1 MPVKWEMVWLDRR
14 PQVESGA
21 VERLLEKVVTGETT
35 PSEAAKLLKKE
46 PFTDLGFA
54 KVDHHRVI
62 RQGAAEVVYG
72 EGKTTQQ
79 IHTICQSLL
88 ADCGCVL
95 ITRLDASKAADL
107 QTVLDLDYHKD
118 CRIGIVGKMPEPT
131 GNGTI
136 VVAAAGTSDL
146 PVAEE
151 AALTAEVLGNKVKR
165 LYDVGVAG
173 LHRLLANLDELV
185 SAQVVIAVAGMEGA
199 LPSVAAGLVS
209 CPVIAV
215 PTSVGYGASFG
226 GLSALLAMLNS
237 CASGVSV
244 VNIDNGFGAGFQAH
258 QINHLS
264 CSNAGATLNNEDTA
278 ALDSRNVAER
288 VDEAARFV
296 QASSVASDPTIAFA
310 AIKPADDAEASPE
323 DASAKRTILLDLS
336 KSATRQSLLDQ
347 LEALLD
353 EDVRNRRALILRE
366 ARVPARHHHD
376 LAEINETIDAM
387 VAPEGLKSHLKS
399 VYAILAQAEAEA
411 HGVSVE
417 EAHFHEVG
425 NGLSILNALTIAAT
439 FFVLEPSEVLATAV
453 QTGKGTVECAHGAM
467 NIPAPA
473 TASILAQDISV
484 VEEGNLIEGELCTPT
499 SAAIIKHFVDRFVSD
514 EEAAQVRDLQ
524 EKIHPQNATRKEG
537 FTAERKV
544 TSAEDE
550 VDSSAQQQAGEGSTS
565 KFPKVG
571 LLVSS
576 LAEQAE
582 RAIKDPAGFAAS
594 KTAPFPAAGAAA
606 DATVAM
612 VPEDMLRLRDM
623 LKAMNDHVVNEASEG
638 NSEKA
643 SPASDK

>member
-1 MPVKWEMVWLDRR
+1 M
-14 PQVESGA
+14 ESGV

-54 KVDHHRVI
+54 KVDHHRAI
-62 RQGAAEVVYG
+62 RQGSAEVVYG
-72 EGKTTQQ
+72 EGKTAQQ
-79 IHTICQSLL
+79 IHAICQSLL
-88 ADCGCVL
+88 PDCGCVL

-107 QTVLDLDYHKD
+107 QTVLDLDYRKD
-118 CRIGIVGKMPEPT
+118 CRIGIVGKVPEPT

-151 AALTAEVLGNKVKR
+151 AALTAEVLGNKVRR

-173 LHRLLANLDELV
+173 LHRLLANLDELL

-226 GLSALLAMLNS
+226 GIAALLAMLNS

-264 CSNAGATLNNEDTA
+264 CSNATVAVNDRDTA
-278 ALDSRNVAER
+278 ALDSEDVAEKA
-288 VDEAARFV
+288 EKAAQV
-296 QASSVASDPTIAFA
+296 TGSSSIASDPTIAFA
-310 AIKPADDAEASPE
+310 AIKPLNDSADEPE
-323 DASAKRTILLDLS
+323 EEPAKRTILLDLS

-353 EDVRNRRALILRE
+353 EDARNRRALILRE

-376 LAEINETIDAM
+376 LAEINETIDDM
-387 VAPEGLKSHLKS
+387 VAPEGLKSHMKGIYS
-399 VYAILAQAEAEA
+399 ILAQAEAKA

-453 QTGKGTVECAHGAM
+453 QTGKGTVECAHGTM
-467 NIPAPA
+467 DIPAPA
-473 TASILAQDISV
+473 TASILAQDIPIV
-484 VEEGNLIEGELCTPT
+484 GEADLLEGELCTPT

-514 EEAAQVRDLQ
+514 EEAEEVKELQ
-524 EKIHPQNATRKEG
+524 EENLAQKAANEEG
-537 FTAERKV
+537 ASLEG
-544 TSAEDE
+544 E
-550 VDSSAQQQAGEGSTS
+550 SSASTEDTADLAGSRQGGEGSTS

-571 LLVSS
+571 SLVSS

-623 LKAMNDHVVNEASEG
+623 LKAMNEHVAGDASKG
-638 NSEKA
+638 DTEKV
-643 SPASDK
+643 STDSGK